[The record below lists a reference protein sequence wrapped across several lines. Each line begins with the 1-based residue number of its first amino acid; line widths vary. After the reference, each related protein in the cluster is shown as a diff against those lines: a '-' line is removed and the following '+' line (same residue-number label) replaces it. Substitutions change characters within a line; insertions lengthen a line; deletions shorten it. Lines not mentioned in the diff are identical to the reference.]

1 MKIIYIILFISCF
14 ISTFSTLSNG
24 AFFTESK
31 KAIIN
36 VIHWIILIALSI
48 TSIFVGGAW
57 YYIILIP
64 IISLL
69 ISWTLAFI
77 LAKTIFRSLNIGGR

>member
-1 MKIIYIILFISCF
+1 MKIIYIILFVSCF
-14 ISTFSTLSNG
+14 ISTFSNLSNG
-24 AFFTESK
+24 AFFTENK
-31 KAIIN
+31 KGIITA
-36 VIHWIILIALSI
+36 IHWLILIVLSI

-57 YYIILIP
+57 YYILLIP

-77 LAKTIFRSLNIGGR
+77 LAKTIFRNLNIGK